1 MVFSH
6 VEKIG
11 RVLKFHELSGL
22 PFGPPVANEVAMTRT
37 TRILVAVA
45 LAGTA
50 SVWAQ
55 QPPQQQDDD
64 GNAPEHGVARISLV
78 NGDVSVRRGDSGELS
93 AAALNGPLVV
103 NDHLATGQSGRA
115 EIQFDWGNMIR
126 LGPDTE
132 VRLGEL
138 EDRRYLVQIAAGTTT
153 FRVLRD
159 SGADV
164 EISTPTVSVR
174 PAEQGSYRVTVFPDG
189 MHRNHR
195 ASRPRRNFFA
205 SRHGDAGRRPHHGSA
220 RHAVRSRVHD

>member
-1 MVFSH
+1 
-6 VEKIG
+6 
-11 RVLKFHELSGL
+11 
-22 PFGPPVANEVAMTRT
+22 MTRS
-37 TRILVAVA
+37 ILVVV
-45 LAGTA
+45 LAGAA

-55 QPPQQQDDD
+55 PQQQPDDD
-64 GNAPEHGVARISLV
+64 GYAPEHGVARISLV

-93 AAALNGPLVV
+93 EAALNGPLVA

-138 EDRRYLVQIAAGTTT
+138 EDRRYLVQIATGTTT

-164 EISTPTVSVR
+164 EISTPTVS
-174 PAEQGSYRVTVFPDG
+174 
-189 MHRNHR
+189 
-195 ASRPRRNFFA
+195 
-205 SRHGDAGRRPHHGSA
+205 RHGNSNCGPHYASA
-220 RHAVRSRVHD
+220 RNSLRSRVHD